1 MWEIWV
7 QQTVNG
13 LSAGMAYALVALGL
27 TLIFGV
33 LHVINFAHGELYMI
47 GALGLVILVNQLGI
61 PYPLEGTP
69 AAEAPLAARARDVIL
84 AARRAALEKPG
95 GRAEE

>member
-1 MWEIWV
+1 MLPYH
-7 QQTVNG
+7 TMG
-13 LSAGMAYALVALGL
+13 RSKYDA
-27 TLIFGV
+27 
-33 LHVINFAHGELYMI
+33 
-47 GALGLVILVNQLGI
+47 LGI